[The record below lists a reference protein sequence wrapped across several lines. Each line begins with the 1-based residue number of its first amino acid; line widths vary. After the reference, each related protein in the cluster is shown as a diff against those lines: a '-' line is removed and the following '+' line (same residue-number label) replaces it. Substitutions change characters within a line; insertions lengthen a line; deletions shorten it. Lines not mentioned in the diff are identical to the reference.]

1 MKVDKRTNILTI
13 APDEFDEIVFDILE
27 DLADRFADSDL
38 PKGIAEAVGSIV
50 AQSYG
55 AMYNCLFGGGADH
68 YAD

>member
-1 MKVDKRTNILTI
+1 MKRDKKTI
-13 APDEFDEIVFDILE
+13 TPDEFDGIVFDILE

-38 PKGIAEAVGSIV
+38 PVGVSEAVGSIV

-55 AMYNCLFGGGADH
+55 AMYNRLFGGSDNH

>member
-1 MKVDKRTNILTI
+1 MRKDKKTDVVTI

-38 PKGIAEAVGSIV
+38 PAVISESVGALV

-55 AMYNCLFGGGADH
+55 AMYKRLFGGRVDH

>member
-1 MKVDKRTNILTI
+1 MKVDKRTQVLTI

-27 DLADRFADSDL
+27 DLSGRFADSDL
-38 PKGIAEAVGSIV
+38 PQGVSEAVGSIV

-55 AMYNCLFGGGADH
+55 AMYNRLFGGREEH

>member
-1 MKVDKRTNILTI
+1 MKTEKRANVLTI

-27 DLADRFADSDL
+27 DLAGRFADSDL
-38 PKGIAEAVGSIV
+38 PQGVAEAVGGIV

-55 AMYNCLFGGGADH
+55 AMYKRLFGGREDH

>member
-1 MKVDKRTNILTI
+1 MKVDKRTNVLTI

-27 DLADRFADSDL
+27 DLSDRFADSDL
-38 PKGIAEAVGSIV
+38 PLGVSEAVGSIV

-55 AMYNCLFGGGADH
+55 AMYNRLFGGSEEH

>member
-1 MKVDKRTNILTI
+1 MKKDKKTDVVTI

-27 DLADRFADSDL
+27 DLVGRFADSDL
-38 PKGIAEAVGSIV
+38 PEVVSETVGALV

-55 AMYNCLFGGGADH
+55 AMYNRLFGGREDH

>member
-1 MKVDKRTNILTI
+1 MKLDKRTQVLKI

-27 DLADRFADSDL
+27 DLAGRFADSDL
-38 PKGIAEAVGSIV
+38 PEGIAAAVGSIV

-55 AMYNCLFGGGADH
+55 AMYNRLFGGSEEH

>member
-1 MKVDKRTNILTI
+1 MKVDKRTNLLTI

-27 DLADRFADSDL
+27 DLSGRFADSDL
-38 PKGIAEAVGSIV
+38 PQGVAEAVGGIV

-55 AMYNCLFGGGADH
+55 AMYNRLFGGSEKH